1 MVKSFMVVYL
11 PSVEH
16 LLERRGVHVARKPSA
31 SFLECAIRLEVR
43 EGDPRS
49 RPLLGGGTG
58 SWIEGSGCWK
68 SCVGGTFRTSASRS
82 SATSSGHSDSRLTGS
97 EAVTTTT
104 TTRPATTTT
113 PARSC
118 ACPKRSTQSTIT
130 PS

>member
-1 MVKSFMVVYL
+1 MPIARVATMVTAAAGRLREERRAMVKSFMVVYL

-82 SATSSGHSDSRLTGS
+82 SA
-97 EAVTTTT
+97 
-104 TTRPATTTT
+104 
-113 PARSC
+113 
-118 ACPKRSTQSTIT
+118 
-130 PS
+130 